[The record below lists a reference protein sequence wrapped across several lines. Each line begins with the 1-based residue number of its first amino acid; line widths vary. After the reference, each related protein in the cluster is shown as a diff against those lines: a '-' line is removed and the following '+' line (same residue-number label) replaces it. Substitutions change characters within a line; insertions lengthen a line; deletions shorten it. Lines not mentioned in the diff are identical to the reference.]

1 MATAKKVAKKVTPK
15 KEEVKQIVLT
25 QEQWNELNEI
35 RFTLSS
41 FTWELENAFEKD
53 KSLGQAA
60 FEIGKTSLRLSDT
73 QSKLDK
79 IVDAT
84 DPELT
89 SNQADFEEDK
99 NDN

>member
-1 MATAKKVAKKVTPK
+1 MARAKKVAKKVTPK
-15 KEEVKQIVLT
+15 KEVKQIVLT

-35 RFTLSS
+35 RFTLNSY
-41 FTWELENAFEKD
+41 TWDLENAFEKD

-79 IVDAT
+79 IVDAI

>member
-1 MATAKKVAKKVTPK
+1 MATAKKVAKKATPK

-25 QEQWNELNEI
+25 QEQWDELNGI
-35 RFTLSS
+35 RFTLNSY
-41 FTWELENAFEKD
+41 TWDLENAFEN

-60 FEIGKTSLRLSDT
+60 FEIGKTSARLSDT